1 VILVTTQDKQIEQI
15 CGKIKYMG
23 FFSFLNS
30 KSDKIKE
37 WNAKGAIIIDVRSKE
52 EFRSGHIKGAKNMPL
67 PGLNAKLKELKAYE
81 KPIIFCC
88 ASGMR
93 SGQAT
98 AISKQAGIECMNGGG
113 WSSLSRKL

>member
-1 VILVTTQDKQIEQI
+1 
-15 CGKIKYMG
+15 MG
-23 FFSFLNS
+23 LFSFLSS

-37 WNAKGAIIIDVRSKE
+37 MQTRGAIIVDVRSKE
-52 EFRSGHIKGAKNMPL
+52 EFRGGHIKGAKNMPL
-67 PGLNAKLKELKAYE
+67 PGINAKLKELKASG
-81 KPIIFCC
+81 KPVIFCC

-98 AISKQAGIECMNGGG
+98 AMAKQSGIDCMNGGG